1 MLLPHRKH
9 NQCELKRDAVPT
21 THHHQTAILKSPT
34 REERIQSALLGQDS
48 AAGLAVE
55 RDTFILTTNTDVDH
69 SVEVLA
75 CHPSMGRQRQEG
87 QVFRVSHSHS

>member
-1 MLLPHRKH
+1 MSFLHGIQGEEEQVGARQGWNYIQPVPAKEPALPQPPGLL
-9 NQCELKRDAVPT
+9 T
-21 THHHQTAILKSPT
+21 
-34 REERIQSALLGQDS
+34 DS